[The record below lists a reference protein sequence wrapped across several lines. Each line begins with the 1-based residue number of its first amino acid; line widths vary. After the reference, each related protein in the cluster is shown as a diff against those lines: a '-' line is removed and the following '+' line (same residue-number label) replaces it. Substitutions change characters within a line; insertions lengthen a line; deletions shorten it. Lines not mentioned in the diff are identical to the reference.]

1 LIKLIEAGHR
11 QGAHCYK
18 VFFYTQKGPTAACFL
33 MRKYLNRVT
42 RHLRHELN
50 MRAPP
55 PQQLEER
62 RSLQRRRR
70 RQSLA
75 HSLAFLISM
84 TPNANK

>member
-55 PQQLEER
+55 PPPQLEEKKFAVETETQAGGS
-62 RSLQRRRR
+62 RSLTRWLF
-70 RQSLA
+70 SSA
-75 HSLAFLISM
+75 
-84 TPNANK
+84 